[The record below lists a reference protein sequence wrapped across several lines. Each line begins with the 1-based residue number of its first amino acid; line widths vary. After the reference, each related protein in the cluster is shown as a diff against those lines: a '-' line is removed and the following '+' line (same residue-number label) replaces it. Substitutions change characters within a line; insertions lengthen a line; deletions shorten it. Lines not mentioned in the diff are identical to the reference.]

1 MSRRPRVH
9 ESDVADLQQRL
20 QELLSARGAASEE
33 EIARYEA
40 DRERVLDLIG
50 DQLREQRDYDA
61 SRRRL
66 RAQIERD
73 DSDGW
78 FADGYDAA
86 HQAHLDALAHVD
98 DDSDPQAGEETE
110 RRRFESVVSA
120 PYRRSDDA
128 TTDLAS
134 VERRIGDVHGALL
147 IEDAVAARA
156 EPPTIGQR
164 VLDDEAGQA
173 R

>member
-9 ESDVADLQQRL
+9 EYDVADLQQRL
-20 QELLSARGAASEE
+20 QDLLAARGAATED

-40 DRERVLDLIG
+40 DREQLLDLIG
-50 DQLREQRDYDA
+50 DQFREQRDYDA

-78 FADGYDAA
+78 FAGGYDAA

-98 DDSDPQAGEETE
+98 DHIDPQAGD
-110 RRRFESVVSA
+110 RRFAAIVHA
-120 PYRRSDDA
+120 PYRRSGA
-128 TTDLAS
+128 TDLAS
-134 VERRIGDVHGALL
+134 VEDRIDNVHGDLL
-147 IEDAVAARA
+147 IEDTAATTGSGSR
-156 EPPTIGQR
+156 EIGRR
-164 VLDDEAGQA
+164 VLDDEAGEL

>member
-1 MSRRPRVH
+1 MSRRLRVH

-20 QELLSARGAASEE
+20 RELLAARGAVSEE

-40 DRERVLDLIG
+40 ERERLLDLIG
-50 DQLREQRDYDA
+50 DQFREQRDYDE

-78 FADGYDAA
+78 FSGGYDAV

-98 DDSDPQAGEETE
+98 DIDPQAGEEAE
-110 RRRFESVVSA
+110 PGRIESA
-120 PYRRSDDA
+120 YRGSDDV

-134 VERRIGDVHGALL
+134 LEHRIDNVHGALL
-147 IEDAVAARA
+147 VDDTAATESGPLRSRA
-156 EPPTIGQR
+156 
-164 VLDDEAGQA
+164 LDDEAGDT